1 MLEKIY
7 LKYKDKINYKSILER
22 ENELLYLGT
31 PLEISVKNGNKN
43 RFKFLNNN
51 IEVELDS
58 IFNKEIKEQLR
69 DKFYKQQAPKVIT
82 PIVKYYED
90 IMKVRSSKLSY
101 RKTKTQWGSCSY
113 KNSISLNSY
122 LVMLPKELIEYVVIH
137 ELSHIKHKNH
147 SKEFWSLVECYCPEY
162 KKSKAEIKKYGLFIP

>member
-7 LKYKDKINYKSILER
+7 LKYQENLNSKSILER

-43 RFKFLNNN
+43 RFKFLNNK

-69 DKFYKQQAPKVIT
+69 DKVYKQQVPKVIT

-90 IMKVRSSKLSY
+90 IMKVKSSKLSY

-147 SKEFWSLVECYCPEY
+147 SKEFWSLVESYYQEY
-162 KKSKAEIKKYGLFIP
+162 KKAKAEIKKYGLFIT